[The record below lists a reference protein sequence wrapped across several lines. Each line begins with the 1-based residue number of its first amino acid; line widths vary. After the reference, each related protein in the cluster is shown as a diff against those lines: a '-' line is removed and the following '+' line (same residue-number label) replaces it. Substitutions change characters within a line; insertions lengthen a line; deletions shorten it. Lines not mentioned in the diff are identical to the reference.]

1 MIAGVPGASYISNT
15 PVVKMA
21 DRGQMIVMA
30 KFYPAPG
37 VIVAGSGARV
47 VPPGRAGAKAG
58 RNRSESGLSGRCVLR
73 VVRVEQARLRNHCNA
88 NNPLARKRP

>member
-1 MIAGVPGASYISNT
+1 MIAGVPGVFYISNT

-21 DRGQMIVMA
+21 DRGPMIVMA
-30 KFYPAPG
+30 KFFPPAG

-58 RNRSESGLSGRCVLR
+58 RNRSEAGFPGDAS
-73 VVRVEQARLRNHCNA
+73 
-88 NNPLARKRP
+88 